1 MEIALFN
8 SNIIPLLKNDNTH
21 PISFSASIETNQIWG
36 VEIKP
41 FLKWAWGKRQIIN
54 ELEKHLPKEFNNYF
68 EPFLWWWSFYFY
80 LKGKNLIKWDSYLND
95 YNNEL
100 LITYKIIKD
109 NPSELLNCL
118 EEFKSKNTKEFFYE
132 IRAWDRLPEFNDKSQ
147 IERAAR
153 FIYLNK
159 TCFNGIWRVN
169 SKWQNN
175 VPYWKNANPAI
186 YSKENILSCSS
197 ILSKKTFLQSWDF
210 KEILKK
216 AKKGDFVFL
225 DPPYDPISETA
236 NFTSYNGF
244 KFCREMQ
251 KELYDT
257 FKILD
262 KKGCYV
268 MMTNTATNFIQDL
281 YNDYIL
287 KYKKN
292 TISVKR
298 YINCQWDKR
307 NSVEEIII
315 KNYK

>member
-1 MEIALFN
+1 MEWILNNF
-8 SNIIPLLKNDNTH
+8 LLQIFEVLYSREQKKHFLSKKNTQE
-21 PISFSASIETNQIWG
+21 FS
-36 VEIKP
+36 P
-41 FLKWAWGKRQIIN
+41 FLKWAWWKRQILK

-68 EPFLWWWSFYFY
+68 EPFLWWGSFYFH
-80 LKGKNLIKWDSYLND
+80 LNNKWLINWKAYLND
-95 YNNEL
+95 YNFEL
-100 LITYKIIKD
+100 INAYKVIKD
-109 NPSELLNCL
+109 NPKRLIKYL
-118 EEFKSKNTKEFFYE
+118 EEYKQNNSPDFFYE
-132 IRAWDRLPEFNDKSQ
+132 IRDWDRRPNFKNKSK
-147 IERAAR
+147 IKRAAR

-175 VPYWKNANPAI
+175 VPYWKNNNPSI
-186 YSKENILSCSS
+186 YSQENISSCNN
-197 ILSKKTFLQSWDF
+197 ILNKNTFLQSWDF

-216 AKKGDFVFL
+216 AKKWDFIFL

-244 KFCREMQ
+244 TFCKEMQ
-251 KELYDT
+251 KEVHKT
-257 FKILD
+257 FKMLD
-262 KKGCYV
+262 KKWCFV
-268 MMTNTATNFIQDL
+268 MVTNNSTEFIQEL
-281 YNDYIL
+281 FKDYIS

-315 KNYK
+315 KNY